1 MGRATEANFFAP
13 LKNLSKIGQRGVH
26 INAELILRRSKEH
39 PTFRK
44 EAENRIC
51 LRLVL
56 LKGKSLIKAENLLQ
70 KLYQED

>member
-1 MGRATEANFFAP
+1 MRKVIEANFFAP
-13 LKNLSKIGQRGVH
+13 LKSLNKIGQRGVH
-26 INAELILRRSKEH
+26 INAELIIRRSKEH

-51 LRLVL
+51 QRLVL